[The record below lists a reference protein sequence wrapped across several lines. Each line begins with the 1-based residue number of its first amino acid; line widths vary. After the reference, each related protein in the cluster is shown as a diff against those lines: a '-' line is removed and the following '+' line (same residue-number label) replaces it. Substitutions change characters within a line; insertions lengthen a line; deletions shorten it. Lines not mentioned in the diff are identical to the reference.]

1 MNAELNALTFGMSWG
16 DVPTWI
22 AALGT
27 SGTLITGMYIIL
39 RDRLNNYRSQF
50 DNLTI
55 SVRLN
60 PPTGTAEK
68 DLYLMMTNNSWS
80 VFSDVEILSMA
91 HLQLSSGKQ
100 ILIGFKSV
108 RGSIMPR
115 MITTTVPILRSVY
128 ALHTPPRPVLTYRAT
143 DHAGRTWFKER
154 GKQARLITWR
164 NRFFLQ
170 RKLDRL
176 ESNIR
181 RAVGDHFIE
190 PQPVTDTV
198 TDI

>member
-1 MNAELNALTFGMSWG
+1 
-16 DVPTWI
+16 
-22 AALGT
+22 
-27 SGTLITGMYIIL
+27 
-39 RDRLNNYRSQF
+39 
-50 DNLTI
+50 
-55 SVRLN
+55 
-60 PPTGTAEK
+60 
-68 DLYLMMTNNSWS
+68 MMTNNSWS

-128 ALHTPPRPVLTYRAT
+128 ALDTPPPRPVLTYPPT
-143 DHAGRTWFKER
+143 DRAGRTCFKER

-170 RKLDRL
+170 RKLDGL

-181 RAVGDHFIE
+181 RAVGDYFIE